1 MSRKNFKPGAILRGK
16 YEILDVLGT
25 GGMGRVVKA
34 KRIEDGVVV
43 AIKYCFSR
51 EEEQLRRFAR
61 EVRVMQSLTHP
72 HVVPVLKRGLKFD
85 PPYFVMPLAACSIRS
100 ELEMLKADER
110 AVLETFL
117 QFCDGIQ
124 AIHAAGAVH
133 RDIKPDNALRI
144 DGRVAVSDLGL
155 AKFEHRDSTILTKSL
170 AVVGTEGYLAPE
182 QRARGGSRDADKR
195 TDIYQLGKMLYEM
208 LTNSDPT
215 LMDFSSMAPGL
226 AQIIRRA
233 TRDLPAERYQGVGE
247 VIDAIKIYQLAKLP
261 GSNPLA
267 VFETTLASI
276 NEKLRRHEYREKDV
290 RTLLAVFNIPD
301 VRGDTSQYLDLFDR
315 IPEELLRICAEEFS
329 EELLPVMEAYVE
341 AIDCIVGT
349 KSFGYA
355 EDVAKKMGNIISVPA
370 DTGRMKALALEAVL
384 ISATRLNRFAAM
396 DKFGRMLTE
405 IQDED
410 DAFEVAE
417 MLRRRKY
424 AYGGIYHQVPAI
436 KLHPTIRQVR
446 DQLEKQSKSLEG
458 EALI

>member
-1 MSRKNFKPGAILRGK
+1 MSRKDFKPGAILRGK
-16 YEILDVLGT
+16 YEILDLLGT

-34 KRIEDGVVV
+34 KRIEDGAVV

-51 EEEQLRRFAR
+51 DEEQLRRFAR

-72 HVVPVLKRGLKFD
+72 HVIPVLKRGLNFD
-85 PPYFVMPLAACSIRS
+85 PPYFVMPLATGSIRS
-100 ELEMLKADER
+100 ELEELKAEEQ
-110 AVLETFL
+110 AVLNGFL
-117 QFCDGIQ
+117 EFCDGIQ

-144 DGRVAVSDLGL
+144 EGRVVVSDLGL

-195 TDIYQLGKMLYEM
+195 TDIFQLGKMLYEM

-233 TRDLPAERYQGVGE
+233 TRDLPAERYQSVGE
-247 VIDAIKIYQLAKLP
+247 VIDAIKIYQLAKEP

-267 VFETTLASI
+267 VFETTLAAI

-290 RTLLAVFNIPD
+290 RTLLAVFSIPD
-301 VRGDTSQYLDLFDR
+301 VQRDSSQYLDLFDR
-315 IPEELLRICAEEFS
+315 IPEALLRICAEEFA

-341 AIDCIVGT
+341 AIDASVGG

-355 EDVAKKMGNIISVPA
+355 EDVASKMDKIFSVPA
-370 DTGRMKALALEAVL
+370 DTGRMKALTLEAVL

-396 DKFGRMLTE
+396 DEFSRMLPE

-410 DAFEVAE
+410 EAFEVAE
-417 MLRRRKY
+417 MLRRRKH
-424 AYGGIYHQVPAI
+424 AYRGIYHQVPAI

-446 DQLEKQSKSLEG
+446 DEFELKVPSIEE
-458 EALI
+458 